1 MHSAV
6 LTVPGTVSIR
16 MWTKDATT
24 PNEQENEELIR
35 NLDPCK
41 DVVLFPATGAI
52 VATEFP
58 WHNTHTFST
67 NITTS
72 PQRWRLVVLEASWHH
87 GKSMARRIVEVR
99 RSLGL
104 PAMTFVSLP
113 SDAVGE
119 YWRFHE
125 EGEISIVYNE
135 LDDNVYCSKFTG
147 HSSVSTIEAINHA
160 AVAASLSAK
169 DSDVLLTLFRLQ
181 KYRVLSTVNQGGKV
195 PRAIEVSGD
204 GEGSW
209 RSAKRRSDF
218 PNLTKIVIS

>member
-1 MHSAV
+1 
-6 LTVPGTVSIR
+6 

-24 PNEQENEELIR
+24 PNEQENEELTELIR
-35 NLDPCK
+35 NLDPSK
-41 DVVLFPATGAI
+41 DVVLFPAAGAI

-58 WHNTHTFST
+58 WHNTHTFSK
-67 NITTS
+67 NITPS

-104 PAMTFVSLP
+104 PALTFVSLP

-125 EGEISIVYNE
+125 E
-135 LDDNVYCSKFTG
+135 G

-160 AVAASLSAK
+160 AVAASLS
-169 DSDVLLTLFRLQ
+169 
-181 KYRVLSTVNQGGKV
+181 
-195 PRAIEVSGD
+195 
-204 GEGSW
+204 
-209 RSAKRRSDF
+209 
-218 PNLTKIVIS
+218 